1 MLTCAPL
8 SGPFCCAAQVEE
20 VYLKPLLAELAG
32 QPQGR
37 QPEAARAADEEELV
51 AEARLQGDK

>member
-1 MLTCAPL
+1 M
-8 SGPFCCAAQVEE
+8 
-20 VYLKPLLAELAG
+20 YLKPLLAELAG
-32 QPQGR
+32 QPQGQ